1 MSQSDSFLTPEAE
14 TAIVESIRLAELQTS
29 GEIRVHLE
37 KSTSKV
43 PFDRALEVFH
53 GLEMHATE
61 QKNGVLI
68 YVAYQDKNFVICGDQ
83 GINELVPADFWDTTK
98 DLMASHFKSGD
109 FKTGLVAGITQVG
122 QQLKTY
128 FPLQENDQNELSNE
142 ISKG

>member
-1 MSQSDSFLTPEAE
+1 MSQSDSFLTSEAE
-14 TAIVESIRLAELQTS
+14 TAIVEAIRLAELQTS

-53 GLEMHATE
+53 SLNMHATA

-83 GINELVPADFWDTTK
+83 GINDLVPADFWDTTK

-109 FKTGLVAGITQVG
+109 FAAGLVSGIAQVG
-122 QQLKTY
+122 EQLKTY

>member
-14 TAIVESIRLAELQTS
+14 TAIVEAIRLAELQTS

-83 GINELVPADFWDTTK
+83 GINDLVPADFWDSTK

-109 FKTGLVAGITQVG
+109 FASGLVSGIAKVG
-122 QQLKTY
+122 EQLKTY

>member
-14 TAIVESIRLAELQTS
+14 TAIVEAIRLAELQTS
-29 GEIRVHLE
+29 GEIRVHIE

-53 GLEMHATE
+53 SLTMHATA

-83 GINELVPADFWDTTK
+83 GINDLVPADFWDTTK

-109 FKTGLVAGITQVG
+109 FASGLISGIAQVG
-122 QQLKTY
+122 EQLKTY

>member
-14 TAIVESIRLAELQTS
+14 TAIVEAIRLAELQTS
-29 GEIRVHLE
+29 GEIRVHIE

-53 GLEMHATE
+53 SLTMHATA

-83 GINELVPADFWDTTK
+83 GINDLVPTDFWDSTK

-109 FKTGLVAGITQVG
+109 FASGLVSGIAKVG
-122 QQLKTY
+122 EQLKTY

>member
-14 TAIVESIRLAELQTS
+14 TAIVEAIRLAELQTS

-53 GLEMHATE
+53 SLTMHATA

-83 GINELVPADFWDTTK
+83 GINDLVPADFWDTTK
-98 DLMASHFKSGD
+98 DLMATHFKSGD
-109 FKTGLVAGITQVG
+109 FASGLISGIAQVG
-122 QQLKTY
+122 EQLKTY

>member
-14 TAIVESIRLAELQTS
+14 TAIVEAIRLAELQTS

-53 GLEMHATE
+53 SLTMHATA

-83 GINELVPADFWDTTK
+83 GINDLVPTDFWDCTK

-109 FKTGLVAGITQVG
+109 FAAGLVSGIAQVG
-122 QQLKTY
+122 EQLKTY

>member
-14 TAIVESIRLAELQTS
+14 TAIVEAIRLAELQTS
-29 GEIRVHLE
+29 GEIRVHIE

-53 GLEMHATE
+53 SLNMHATA

-83 GINELVPADFWDTTK
+83 GINDLVPTDFWDSTK

-109 FKTGLVAGITQVG
+109 FASGLISGIAQVG
-122 QQLKTY
+122 EQLKTY

>member
-14 TAIVESIRLAELQTS
+14 TAIVEAIRLAELQTS

-37 KSTSKV
+37 KSTSKA

-53 GLEMHATE
+53 SLNMHATA

-83 GINELVPADFWDTTK
+83 GINDLVPADFWDSTK

-109 FKTGLVAGITQVG
+109 FASGLISGIAQVG
-122 QQLKTY
+122 EQLKTY